1 MLYYW
6 AVGTPGILFFDR
18 CKIYNTP
25 VTHRRHTA
33 YMRSK
38 IKSLPGVVSPTAL
51 ILEDDSSLAA
61 VYRKVLESE
70 GYSVTICDRV
80 AAARIAIR
88 SNAPDLLLIDIDLPD
103 GNGLDLMDEL
113 RSDTRNRF
121 IVISGDNTQRAA
133 IKSIRHRA
141 VELLIKP
148 VTLQQLRNAVS
159 PQDALSGKGV
169 TDTSKSCWIHFGSHH
184 TLTTLRTALSYCAEH
199 SGGHALV
206 TGQEG
211 VEKLVVA
218 QEVHRRSRRPGRCVI
233 VDCAYLTGPGGISRM
248 FGEENAD
255 TGEIVHEGY
264 VDHASGGTLILD
276 HVEQLSTEIQSR
288 LISLLD
294 WGDFKRVGGARGANS
309 TVAVIGIAR
318 QSGTTDVDESSLRP
332 DLLFRLA
339 RSVLAVPG
347 LQQCHSDI
355 RSIAQ
360 FLLRSAFGQQNS
372 VSCFTDSALEA
383 ISRERWPGNVRELRA
398 AIEQVVAQ
406 SDGGRTIDLAPVPHE
421 HHDARSTSD
430 IEPWIGSTVSDM
442 QRHLLR
448 STLAHNGGDKSLT
461 ASALGVSL
469 KTLYNRMDAR

>member
-1 MLYYW
+1 M
-6 AVGTPGILFFDR
+6 
-18 CKIYNTP
+18 K
-25 VTHRRHTA
+25 
-33 YMRSK
+33 SK
-38 IKSLPGVVSPTAL
+38 ISSVLGNVAPSAL
-51 ILEDDSSLAA
+51 ILEDDSALAT
-61 VYRKVLESE
+61 VYQRVLESE
-70 GYSVTICDRV
+70 GYSATICSRV
-80 AAARIAIR
+80 SAARTAIR
-88 SNAPDLLLIDIDLPD
+88 DSAPDLLLIDIDLPD

-133 IKSIRHRA
+133 VKSIRHRA

-148 VTLQQLRNAVS
+148 VTLQQLRNAVT
-159 PQDALSGKGV
+159 PQAVSSNNRVIDSSR
-169 TDTSKSCWIHFGSHH
+169 TCWIHFGSHH
-184 TLTTLRTALSYCAEH
+184 TLTTLRTALSYSAEH
-199 SGGHALV
+199 SGGHALI

-211 VEKLVVA
+211 VDKLDVA
-218 QEVHRRSRRPGRCVI
+218 QEVHRRSRRPGRCVM
-233 VDCAYLTGPGGISRM
+233 VDCSLQTGPGGVLRM
-248 FGEENAD
+248 FGEEHPD
-255 TGEIVHEGY
+255 TGEVLHRGY
-264 VDHASGGTLILD
+264 VDDASGGTLILD

-294 WGDFKRVGGARGANS
+294 WGDFKRVGAARGAKS

-318 QSGTTDVDESSLRP
+318 QSGTTDVDESMLRP

-339 RSVLAVPG
+339 RTVLAVPG

-360 FLLRSAFGQQNS
+360 SLLRSVLGQQNS
-372 VSCFTDSALEA
+372 VSRFTDDVLDA

-398 AIEQVVAQ
+398 AIEKVVLQ
-406 SDGGRTIDLAPVPHE
+406 SDGERTIDVAPVPHE
-421 HHDARSTSD
+421 HHDAKSTPD
-430 IEPWIGSTVSDM
+430 IEPWVGSTVSDM

-461 ASALGVSL
+461 ANTLGVSL

>member
-1 MLYYW
+1 ME
-6 AVGTPGILFFDR
+6 
-18 CKIYNTP
+18 
-25 VTHRRHTA
+25 
-33 YMRSK
+33 MK
-38 IKSLPGVVSPTAL
+38 IKTEAGVTAPIAL
-51 ILEDDSSLAA
+51 ILEDDSALAA
-61 VYRKVLESE
+61 VYRRVLETE
-70 GYSVTICDRV
+70 GYAVTICDRV

-88 SNAPDLLLIDIDLPD
+88 NAAPDLLLIDIDLPD

-148 VTLQQLRNAVS
+148 VSLKQLRNAIT
-159 PQDALSGKGV
+159 PQDMPSSNSVADSSR
-169 TDTSKSCWIHFGSHH
+169 TCWIHFGSHH

-211 VEKLVVA
+211 VEKLCVA
-218 QEVHRRSRRPGRCVI
+218 QEVHRRSRRPGRCI
-233 VDCAYLTGPGGISRM
+233 TVDCTLQTGQGGIRRI
-248 FGEENAD
+248 FGEED
-255 TGEIVHEGY
+255 PHTGEVVHQGY
-264 VDHASGGTLILD
+264 VDDASGGTLILD

-294 WGDFKRVGGARGANS
+294 WGDFKRIGGARGANS

-318 QSGTTDVDESSLRP
+318 QHGTTDVDESMLRP

-355 RSIAQ
+355 GSIAQ
-360 FLLRSAFGQQNS
+360 YLLRSVLDQQNS
-372 VSCFTDSALEA
+372 VSCFTDSAVQK
-383 ISRERWPGNVRELRA
+383 ISRERWPGNVRELRS

-406 SDGGRTIDLAPVPHE
+406 SDGSRAIDVAPVPHE
-421 HHDARSTSD
+421 HHDAQSTSD
-430 IEPWIGSTVSDM
+430 IEPWVGSTVSDM

-461 ASALGVSL
+461 ASTLGVSL